1 MCDCSLFHVTNPPNT
16 LLTADSVLGLVVG
29 GGHVLDDP
37 SLPLPPCSPV
47 LLIKVGVGF
56 ILLLLAKKIEL
67 FIRIKIP
74 KNKVF
79 GKVF

>member
-16 LLTADSVLGLVVG
+16 LLTADSVLGLIVG

-47 LLIKVGVGF
+47 LLIKVGV
-56 ILLLLAKKIEL
+56 
-67 FIRIKIP
+67 
-74 KNKVF
+74 
-79 GKVF
+79 